1 MIALYNYLRT
11 DHHYL
16 SDRFE
21 QVNPIRLTLE
31 RLGILPPPP
40 ASPNRRQVN
49 GAWVHLKSFLFFF
62 FSCTLQSFFRGWKT
76 RRELTRLKSAVLIQS
91 NIRGWMERRR
101 YHHTRQL
108 VIGLQAATRAW
119 LCQKN
124 YRQLKDATVLLQRR
138 VRGNNA
144 ATKAREEYLATKRAA
159 VALQSFYRGRQV
171 RRYVV
176 KLKAVIL
183 VQCWFRAT
191 AAARKARE
199 EYKALKEASL
209 VLQAA
214 YRGYCGR
221 MFTRQLRAARTIQ
234 AVVRGFLIR
243 RRIKVRIK
251 SA

>member
-1 MIALYNYLRT
+1 
-11 DHHYL
+11 
-16 SDRFE
+16 
-21 QVNPIRLTLE
+21 
-31 RLGILPPPP
+31 
-40 ASPNRRQVN
+40 
-49 GAWVHLKSFLFFF
+49 
-62 FSCTLQSFFRGWKT
+62 
-76 RRELTRLKSAVLIQS
+76 
-91 NIRGWMERRR
+91 MERRK

-108 VIGLQAATRAW
+108 VIGLQATTRAW

-138 VRGNNA
+138 VRGNNV
-144 ATKAREEYLATKRAA
+144 ATKARQEYLATKRAA

-191 AAARKARE
+191 TAARKARE
-199 EYKALKEASL
+199 EYKSFKEATL

-243 RRIKVRIK
+243 RRIEVRIK